1 MVNKFTN
8 NKVYIKIYRNKFNS
22 NKCMIKIKYKKTT
35 MKVLLCNLVKIYIKK
50 LFEKNSTEMIKIIN
64 IEGMY
69 IKIDKK
75 LWTSGW
81 LYFPHSRRLIGAA
94 FYGDRGVV
102 ASPRLPEEYAV
113 FIPLDAPLINLL
125 DADVVDFY

>member
-1 MVNKFTN
+1 
-8 NKVYIKIYRNKFNS
+8 
-22 NKCMIKIKYKKTT
+22 MIKIKYKKTT